1 MIKSNNRYSFNI
13 FAPVMLYIRPFQSKD
28 QKAVIDLI
36 LNIQQREF
44 NVPVTLQD
52 QPDLL
57 QIEQFY
63 QVNRGNF
70 WVAVTPND
78 EVVGSI
84 ALIDNGDTTATI
96 RKMFVKAE
104 YRGKLYG
111 TGQKLYDL
119 LESWAIDHGFQSLWL
134 GTFDRLHAALRFYDK
149 NGFVSVDKRQL
160 PPSFPIM
167 SVDNR
172 FYTKSLPYF
181 SIRAAKL
188 TDIAGVLALQS
199 LYLFA
204 NLSEQERE
212 QGFVTTPFTTE
223 QITRVIQ
230 EEAGLYIAV
239 QGESVIGYAFG
250 ASWDFWSEWPIFNYM
265 VERFS
270 QFTFDNQVFTT
281 LNSYQYGPICVDI
294 SMRGKGVAEALFGA
308 VKTAMSK
315 RYALGLTFINRVNA
329 ISIAFH
335 TRKLGLAIVDEF
347 EFKDKQYF
355 GLAWHSDP
363 NV

>member
-1 MIKSNNRYSFNI
+1 
-13 FAPVMLYIRPFQSKD
+13 MLHIRPFQSKD
-28 QKAVIDLI
+28 QKALIDLI
-36 LNIQQREF
+36 LNIQQYEF

-63 QVNRGNF
+63 QIKRGNF
-70 WVAVTPND
+70 WVAVTTND
-78 EVVGSI
+78 EVIGSI
-84 ALIDNGDTTATI
+84 ALIDNGDTSATI
-96 RKMFVKAE
+96 RKMFVKAA

-149 NGFVSVDKRQL
+149 NGFVAVDKTQL

-167 SVDNR
+167 QVDNR
-172 FYTKSLPYF
+172 FYTKPLPSF
-181 SIRAAKL
+181 RVRAAKL
-188 TDIAGVLALQS
+188 TDIPGVIALQS

-204 NLSEQERE
+204 NLSEQERA
-212 QGFVTTPFTTE
+212 QGFVTTPFTAE
-223 QITRVIQ
+223 QITRVIE

-239 QGESVIGYAFG
+239 QGEKIIGYAFG
-250 ASWDFWSEWPIFNYM
+250 ASWGFWSEWPIFNYM

-281 LNSYQYGPICVDI
+281 QNSYQYGPICVDI

-308 VKTAMSK
+308 VKTVMSK
-315 RYALGLTFINRVNA
+315 RYTLGLTFINQVNA

-335 TRKLGLAIVDEF
+335 TRKLGLVIVDEF

-355 GLAWHSDP
+355 GLAWHS
-363 NV
+363 NVPFLL

>member
-1 MIKSNNRYSFNI
+1 
-13 FAPVMLYIRPFQSKD
+13 MLHIRPFQSKD

-36 LNIQQREF
+36 LNIQQHEF

-63 QVNRGNF
+63 QIKRGNF
-70 WVAVTPND
+70 WVAVTTND

-84 ALIDNGDTTATI
+84 ALIDNGDTSATI
-96 RKMFVKAE
+96 RKMFVTAE

-149 NGFVSVDKRQL
+149 NGFVAVDKTQL

-167 SVDNR
+167 QVDNR
-172 FYTKSLPYF
+172 FYSKSLPSF
-181 SIRAAKL
+181 GIRAAKL
-188 TDIAGVLALQS
+188 TDIPDVIALQS

-204 NLSEQERE
+204 NLSEQERAL
-212 QGFVTTPFTTE
+212 GFVTTPFTTE
-223 QITRVIQ
+223 QITRVME

-239 QGESVIGYAFG
+239 QGEKVIGYAFG
-250 ASWDFWSEWPIFNYM
+250 ACWGFWSEWPIFNYM

-270 QFTFDNQVFTT
+270 LFTFDNQVFTT
-281 LNSYQYGPICVDI
+281 HNSYQYGPICVDI
-294 SMRGKGVAEALFGA
+294 SMRGKGVAEALFRA
-308 VKTAMSK
+308 VKAAMGK
-315 RYALGLTFINRVNA
+315 RYALGLTFINQVNA

-335 TRKLGLAIVDEF
+335 TRKLGLVIVDEF

-363 NV
+363 TV

>member
-1 MIKSNNRYSFNI
+1 MFQ
-13 FAPVMLYIRPFQSKD
+13 IRPFQSKD
-28 QKAVIDLI
+28 QKSVIDLI
-36 LNIQQREF
+36 LTIQQHEF
-44 NVPVTLQD
+44 KVPVTLQD

-63 QVNRGNF
+63 QIKRGNF

-78 EVVGSI
+78 EVIGSI
-84 ALIDNGDTTATI
+84 ALIDNGDTSATI

-119 LESWAIDHGFQSLWL
+119 LERWAMDQGFQSLWL

-149 NGFVSVDKRQL
+149 NGFVSVDKGQL

-172 FYTKSLPYF
+172 FYTKSLPCF
-181 SIRAAKL
+181 RIRAAKL
-188 TDIAGVLALQS
+188 TDIPDVIALQS

-204 NLSEQERE
+204 NLSEQERA

-223 QITRVIQ
+223 QIERVIQ

-239 QGESVIGYAFG
+239 QGEKVVGYAFG
-250 ASWDFWSEWPIFNYM
+250 ARWGFWSEWPIFNYM
-265 VERFS
+265 VDRFS
-270 QFTFDNQVFTT
+270 QFTFDNHVFTT
-281 LNSYQYGPICVDI
+281 HNSYQYGPICVDI

-308 VKTAMSK
+308 IKTAMSK
-315 RYALGLTFINRVNA
+315 RYTLGLTFINQVNA

-335 TRKLGLAIVDEF
+335 TRKLGLVIVDEF
-347 EFKDKQYF
+347 EFNDKQYF
-355 GLAWHSDP
+355 GLAWHSNP
-363 NV
+363 SI

>member
-1 MIKSNNRYSFNI
+1 
-13 FAPVMLYIRPFQSKD
+13 MLHIRPFQSKD
-28 QKAVIDLI
+28 QKALIDLI
-36 LNIQQREF
+36 LNIQQYEF

-63 QVNRGNF
+63 QIKRGNF
-70 WVAVTPND
+70 WVAVTTND
-78 EVVGSI
+78 EVIGSI
-84 ALIDNGDTTATI
+84 ALIDNGDTSATI
-96 RKMFVKAE
+96 RKMFVKAA

-149 NGFVSVDKRQL
+149 NGFVAVDKTQL

-167 SVDNR
+167 QVDNR
-172 FYTKSLPYF
+172 FYTKPLPSF
-181 SIRAAKL
+181 RVRAAKL
-188 TDIAGVLALQS
+188 TDIPGVIALQS

-204 NLSEQERE
+204 NLSEQERA
-212 QGFVTTPFTTE
+212 QGFVTTPFTAE
-223 QITRVIQ
+223 QITRVIE

-239 QGESVIGYAFG
+239 QGEKIIGYAFG
-250 ASWDFWSEWPIFNYM
+250 ASWGFWSEWPIFNYM

-281 LNSYQYGPICVDI
+281 QNSYQYGPICVDI

-308 VKTAMSK
+308 VKTVMSK
-315 RYALGLTFINRVNA
+315 RYTLGLTFINQVNA

-335 TRKLGLAIVDEF
+335 TRKLGLVIVDEF

-355 GLAWHSDP
+355 GLAWHSAP
-363 NV
+363 TTV